1 MHWISFL
8 WHRTERGHGW
18 LRNHFRNGA
27 MKKINILIAL
37 IFINL
42 IISAQS
48 YPFQD
53 TRLKEEERI
62 NNLISLM
69 TPDEKLNCLSP
80 RLSIP
85 RLGIKGTHTVE
96 GLHGLAYSGPANWA
110 VKGAKASPTTTFPQA
125 IGLAEMWDPDLL
137 KQVAGWEA
145 TEARYLAQNKKYGIA
160 GLIVFA
166 PNADM
171 GRDIRW
177 GRTEECYGEDP
188 FLTGTLVTAFVRGLQ
203 GDNPVYWK
211 TASLMKHFLANSNE
225 NNRAYNSS
233 DFDERLFR
241 EYYSYG
247 FYKGVTEG
255 GSQAFMAAYNKYNGI
270 PCTVNPVLRDVTM
283 KEWGLR
289 GIISTDGGAFKQLVT
304 THAYFSSLPVAAAE
318 CIKAGITMFLD
329 DYRSSVKEAMAKG
342 LIAEKDID
350 EAIYGNLRVLLK
362 LGLLDNSPENP
373 YPQIGVTDT
382 IAPWTK
388 QEARDLARKATDKS
402 IVLLKNDNMLL
413 PIQKEKIKSVAV
425 IGPSANSVISDW
437 YSGSPPYRISILHG
451 IKDALGSEVV
461 VRFAS
466 GNKADSA
473 VIAAKQS
480 EIAIVCIG
488 NDPLSHGLSWGQN
501 YVPSDGREDV
511 DRQAIT
517 TEQEDLVKLVM
528 AANPK
533 TILVMVSSFPYAIN
547 WSKEHV
553 PAILHV
559 TQSGQE
565 TGNAI
570 ADVIFGKVSPAG
582 RLVQTWITSI
592 DQLPPILDY
601 NIRHGRTYMYDHNIP
616 LFPFGYGL
624 TYTTF
629 KYSDLKTDKK
639 ILKKGDLVNLTFSVM
654 NTGNY
659 NSDDV
664 PQLYVSFPDSG
675 VEEPAKALKGFK
687 RVFVP
692 KGETVDV
699 SIPLKADDLRYWNTN
714 LHQWVLEPG
723 KVRFFIGPSSSEPR
737 LQGEIETK

>member
-1 MHWISFL
+1 MKRINFL
-8 WHRTERGHGW
+8 
-18 LRNHFRNGA
+18 LSL
-27 MKKINILIAL
+27 ILI
-37 IFINL
+37 NL
-42 IISAQS
+42 VTSAQS

-53 TRLKEEERI
+53 TKLNEQERI
-62 NNLISLM
+62 ENVISLM
-69 TPDEKLNCLSP
+69 TLDEKINCLSP
-80 RLSIP
+80 RLSVP
-85 RLGIKGTHTVE
+85 RLGIKGTHTIE

-110 VKGAKASPTTTFPQA
+110 VKGTKASPTTTFPQA

-137 KQVAGWEA
+137 KQVADWEA
-145 TEARYLAQNKKYGIA
+145 TEARYLAQNKKFGIA
-160 GLIVFA
+160 GLVVFA

-188 FLTGTLVTAFVRGLQ
+188 FLTGALVTAFVKGLQ
-203 GDNPVYWK
+203 GDDPVYWK

-247 FYKGVTEG
+247 FYKGVSDG

-270 PCTVNPVLRDVTM
+270 PCTVNPVLREITM
-283 KEWGLR
+283 KDWGLR

-304 THAYFSSLPVAAAE
+304 THAYYSSLPVAAAE

-329 DYRSSVKEAMAKG
+329 NYRSSVKEALEKG

-362 LGLLDNSPENP
+362 LGLMDNSSKNP
-373 YPQIGVTDT
+373 YSQIGVSDT

-388 QEARDLARKATDKS
+388 KEARNLVRKATEKS

-413 PIQKEKIKSVAV
+413 PIQKDKIKSVAV

-437 YSGSPPYRISILHG
+437 YSGTPPYRISIFDG
-451 IKDALGSEVV
+451 IKNACGNDLVI
-461 VRFAS
+461 RFAAS
-466 GNKADSA
+466 NKADSA
-473 VIAAKQS
+473 VIAARQS
-480 EIAIVCIG
+480 DIAIVCIG
-488 NDPLSHGLSWGQN
+488 NDPLSHGLGWGQN
-501 YVPSDGREDV
+501 FVPSDGREDV

-533 TILVMVSSFPYAIN
+533 TVLVMVSSFPYAIN
-547 WSKEHV
+547 WSKDHV

-559 TQSGQE
+559 TQSSQE
-565 TGNAI
+565 TGNAV

-582 RLVQTWITSI
+582 RLVQTWISSI

-601 NIRHGRTYMYDHNIP
+601 NIRHGRTYMYDKNLA

-629 KYSDLKTDKK
+629 KYSDLKADKK
-639 ILKKGDLVNLTFSVM
+639 ILKDGDMLNFTFSLT

-659 NSDDV
+659 NSDEV
-664 PQLYVSFPDSG
+664 PQLYVSFPGSM
-675 VEEPAKALKGFK
+675 VERPAKALKGFK

-692 KGETVDV
+692 KGEKVDV
-699 SIPLKADDLRYWNTN
+699 TIPIKADVLKYWDSN

-723 KVRFFIGPSSSEPR
+723 KVRFFIGPSSSEPL
-737 LQGEIETK
+737 LQGEIEIK